1 MLCRLRA
8 LEDELADVRKGLLQ
22 VQSQRGDHSATP
34 IGSVR
39 SGSAL
44 VESPNEIPRPISTS
58 QLASALN
65 WRKSEMSEGL
75 FTMSSLD
82 SYPDPVAN
90 QLFTLDELEGAF
102 DL

>member
-22 VQSQRGDHSATP
+22 VQSQRGDDSATP
-34 IGSVR
+34 VGSVR

-44 VESPNEIPRPISTS
+44 VETPNEIRRPISTS

-65 WRKSEMSEGL
+65 WRKVEMSEGL
-75 FTMSSLD
+75 FTMSSQD
-82 SYPDPVAN
+82 SYPDPVTN
-90 QLFTLDELEGAF
+90 HLLTLDELDGAF